1 MFETILYSVEND
13 LATISLN
20 RPEVSNG
27 FNIPMCQ
34 EILAALEDAEKNE
47 EVKFIILS
55 AEGKIFSVGGDLSE
69 MKRAVDADDI
79 ESLVLIAEL
88 VNTISKKIKQL
99 PKPVIMVAD
108 GAVAGAAANIAVA
121 VDFCIISD
129 RTKFIQAFVGVG
141 LAPDAGGLFL
151 LGKAIGMSRATHL
164 VMTGEALTAEKA
176 FEYGLAYRVC
186 ESEKLEKTVEQL
198 LKKLRRGSSN
208 SYAAMK
214 EMVWEAFLKE
224 WDQYAN
230 LELNLQKKL
239 AFTEDFKEGVIAYS
253 EKRRPQFKGK

>member
-1 MFETILYSVEND
+1 MFETILYSIEND
-13 LATISLN
+13 LASISLN

-164 VMTGEALTAEKA
+164 VMTGEAAEKA
-176 FEYGLAYRVC
+176 LEYGLAYRVC
-186 ESEKLEKTVEQL
+186 ESEKLEKTVDQL

>member
-20 RPEVSNG
+20 RPNVSNG

-34 EILAALEDAEKNE
+34 EILKALEDAENNE

-121 VDFCIISD
+121 VDFCIISE

-176 FEYGLAYRVC
+176 LEYGLAYRVC
-186 ESEKLEKTVEQL
+186 ESEKLEKTVDQL

-214 EMVWEAFLKE
+214 EMVWNAFLKD

-230 LELNLQKKL
+230 LELDLQKKL